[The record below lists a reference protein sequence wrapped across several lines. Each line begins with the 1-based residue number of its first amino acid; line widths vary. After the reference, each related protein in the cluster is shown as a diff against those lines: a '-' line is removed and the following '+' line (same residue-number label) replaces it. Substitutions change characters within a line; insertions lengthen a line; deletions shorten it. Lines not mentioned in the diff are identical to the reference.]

1 MTPKSTHNKAR
12 AKRIAEA
19 FQLRNP
25 GKVPLKV
32 IAIWKR
38 K

>member
-1 MTPKSTHNKAR
+1 MTPKSIHNKAH
-12 AKRIAEA
+12 AKRIAENFA
-19 FQLRNP
+19 KRNP